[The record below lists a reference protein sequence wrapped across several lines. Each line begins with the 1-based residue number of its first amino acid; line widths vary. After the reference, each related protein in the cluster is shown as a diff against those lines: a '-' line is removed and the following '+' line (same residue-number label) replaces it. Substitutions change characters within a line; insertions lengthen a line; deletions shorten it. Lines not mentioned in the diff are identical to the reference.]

1 MSQSYNIIASIGSR
15 NSASGYGKISLVLMD
30 EKEIISIATQQANR
44 CGYDLTEYSDIER
57 IGINPDADGDFE
69 EFKLS
74 REWNEGEE
82 LETAIAEFTH
92 DGYLYEIF
100 KRGEQDAE
108 FIARAA
114 DFNLED
120 EASTF
125 VE

>member
-15 NSASGYGKISLVLMD
+15 NSASGYGKISLVLRD

-44 CGYDLTEYSDIER
+44 RGDDLTQHTDISWV
-57 IGINPDADGDFE
+57 GINPDEDGDCE
-69 EFKLS
+69 EFAMS
-74 REWNEGEE
+74 RSWNEGEE
-82 LETAIAEFTH
+82 LEAAITEFTH

-114 DFNLED
+114 DFGLED
-120 EASTF
+120 EAIAF